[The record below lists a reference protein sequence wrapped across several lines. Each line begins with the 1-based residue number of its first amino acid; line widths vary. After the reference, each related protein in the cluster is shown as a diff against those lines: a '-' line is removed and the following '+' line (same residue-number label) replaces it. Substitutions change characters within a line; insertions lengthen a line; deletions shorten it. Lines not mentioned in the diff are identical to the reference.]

1 MWMWMK
7 LKCLLGIDAGL
18 RDFDEIECSLHRDVV
33 NRNFFFHL
41 FIIIYELVMLVSI
54 SLRPGGPFL
63 KPRRTAYFLMY
74 LILILVTLC
83 VMAGQAWVDRKKE
96 NSHRYYFW
104 IEHAYLVFFSFW
116 GIAVTLNDQL
126 GGNGLTVYNYVILI
140 LAILSMMKPWKTAL
154 LFLADVLVFNLLLPY
169 FPDPA
174 GLNHTYNNL
183 MNSLFLSLVAIGI
196 ATSLYNSRIQSK
208 KDEITIR
215 RQYQQ
220 IEAANKILSKEAL
233 TDALTGIQNRNSYK
247 KAIRTLTQPDTLSL
261 ACVYIDVNGLHEINN
276 HLGHKA
282 GDVMLKTVA
291 AILLKNFGRESVF
304 RIGGDE
310 FVVLCRDVLHQTVT
324 ENLEDVRQ
332 AVERAGY
339 SISVGLEWR
348 EEGLDINEIIQA
360 AETDMQMHKE
370 EYYSAQGGER
380 QQRSLDSQMERV
392 ITEKRDAERFLR
404 VLAPVFK
411 GVYFVNLETD
421 TLRRIFIPSYFEK
434 MLEESRDS
442 FSKALLMYAN
452 RMVEPEYV
460 RLFEQFCDYGNLEMM
475 LDGDEIPGFIY
486 QKRDGSRLKLRVLR
500 CNSYFSSSQET
511 LWIFSDMEESY

>member
-1 MWMWMK
+1 MWMK

-154 LFLADVLVFNLLLPY
+154 LFLADVLLFNLLLPY

-247 KAIRTLTQPDTLSL
+247 KAIRILTQPDTLSL

-332 AVERAGY
+332 EVERAGY

-360 AETDMQMHKE
+360 AETDMQMRKE

-380 QQRSLDSQMERV
+380 QKRSLDSQMQRL

-421 TLRRIFIPSYFEK
+421 TLRQIFIPSYFEK

-452 RMVEPEYV
+452 RMVEPKYV

-475 LDGDEIPGFIY
+475 LDGDEIPGFTY

-500 CNSYFSSSQET
+500 SNSYFSSSQET